1 MHNKDRE
8 EGLLKRFRENNSVWF
23 GSVQFSSMQSSPAE
37 FLQSVHS
44 VQFSS

>member
-8 EGLLKRFRENNSVWF
+8 EGLLKRFRENSVWF
-23 GSVQFSSMQSSPAE
+23 GSMQFSSMQSSPAE